1 MDECIEILETAPDS
15 LPSDKALLQ
24 WVKLA
29 QITEEVGFQFSS
41 DEPHLTAT
49 FSEPKIQY
57 TLKMFEKQLEQWRRE
72 TPVEHFSCMS
82 QSRHEGM
89 GVANVA
95 VTMKQSEYLLN
106 TYIHEPTMHIDTTND
121 HNVAPGHDHHL
132 HPPTSAAY
140 INALTT
146 CLTCVHRFLDITL
159 SFDTYSLVCL
169 PTYVLARASYAV
181 VALMRLYAIVTGP
194 ETQIG
199 QVIDPPSLQ
208 VEFYLDRI
216 VEHYRA
222 AGELAG
228 GRGPGKFSS
237 LLNLLRNWFVKQ
249 KDQNPS
255 LKEALGGTG
264 GSTCPASLPSQGG
277 SVPAPG
283 AGVGGQTPL
292 HLLSEVAMGE
302 PKSRPDSNHFRSGY
316 TTDPTSIDSLVSGPP
331 PPSPQQQQWMQYPI
345 NNYQSSTTTTYP
357 DPSTTTTTASTTTPA
372 ATNLFQDPT
381 ASGADPCLIPAGLG
395 FGFGFEP
402 ENLFSLG
409 DMMGDGFINFP
420 FVAGVGVPSSNGGG
434 TGYW

>member
-1 MDECIEILETAPDS
+1 
-15 LPSDKALLQ
+15 
-24 WVKLA
+24 
-29 QITEEVGFQFSS
+29 
-41 DEPHLTAT
+41 
-49 FSEPKIQY
+49 
-57 TLKMFEKQLEQWRRE
+57 
-72 TPVEHFSCMS
+72 
-82 QSRHEGM
+82 
-89 GVANVA
+89 
-95 VTMKQSEYLLN
+95 MKQSDYLLN

-121 HNVAPGHDHHL
+121 HKIAPDHDHHL

-159 SFDTYSLVCL
+159 SFDTYTLVCL
-169 PTYVLARASYAV
+169 PTYVLARASYAM

-194 ETQIG
+194 ETQTG

-208 VEFYLDRI
+208 VECYLDRV

-228 GRGPGKFSS
+228 GRGPGKFSV
-237 LLNLLRNWFVKQ
+237 LLDLLRNWFVKQ

-255 LKEALGGTG
+255 LKEALGGAA
-264 GSTCPASLPSQGG
+264 GSTCPASLPNQGG
-277 SVPAPG
+277 NIPAPG
-283 AGVGGQTPL
+283 AGAEGQTPL

-302 PKSRPDSNHFRSGY
+302 PKSRPGSNHFRSY
-316 TTDPTSIDSLVSGPP
+316 TDPTSIDSLVSGPEQQH
-331 PPSPQQQQWMQYPI
+331 QQQSWMQYPI

-357 DPSTTTTTASTTTPA
+357 DPSTATTAATPI
-372 ATNLFQDPT
+372 ATKIFQDAS
-381 ASGADPCLIPAGLG
+381 ASGADPNLIPAGLG

-409 DMMGDGFINFP
+409 DMMGDGFMSFP
-420 FVAGVGVPSSNGGG
+420 FVAGVGGSAGGNGGANGTG